1 MSKLRNKKIADEFN
15 KPVDV
20 NSEKDPE
27 VNLNPIKTTTADG
40 NTVILDLPN
49 TPGAKSLNM
58 QVTRKGSGFPMIQP
72 NPNTPEVNR
81 AGRSPESNTLTND
94 PNINQP
100 MDKVAATTAKRE
112 NMFGDIASSQGTM
125 NPVVDPNKGTQ
136 QASIF
141 PQAQQRSSFGLYDGP
156 SQAKPDF
163 LDLDKDGDK
172 SEPMKQAAGDAPSMK
187 LSDEFKRQKQTGVKA
202 PTMYDGPS
210 KALVG
215 NQKNLNEGLKA
226 AIEATPGMYDGPS
239 MRSAFKAF
247 ENDHMKTK
255 VTKSNLKATERD
267 DAAHMDYLKRDIK
280 YDAKHGGSKKQM
292 LDDEK
297 HISKLAG
304 DLKYDHKKK
313 RKYDNV

>member
-1 MSKLRNKKIADEFN
+1 MSKLRNKKIAEEFN

-27 VNLNPIKTTTADG
+27 VNLKPIKTSTADG
-40 NTVILDLPN
+40 ETVVLDLPN

-72 NPNTPEVNR
+72 NPNAPEEFKNR
-81 AGRSPESNTLTND
+81 AGRSVDSNILTND
-94 PNINQP
+94 PNISQP

-141 PQAQQRSSFGLYDGP
+141 PQTQPRSSFGLYDGP

-163 LDLDKDGDK
+163 LDLDKDGNK
-172 SEPMKQAAGDAPSMK
+172 TEPMKEAAGDAPSMK
-187 LSDEFKRQKQTGVKA
+187 YGT
-202 PTMYDGPS
+202 S

-215 NQKNLNEGLKA
+215 DQENLNEGLKA
-226 AIEATPGMYDGPS
+226 AIRAKDEPAMYGQGPS

-247 ENDHMKTK
+247 ENDHLKTK
-255 VTKSNLKATERD
+255 VTKGNLKATERD

-304 DLKYDHKKK
+304 DLKYDAKKK

>member
-1 MSKLRNKKIADEFN
+1 MKTIKNEPNEFN
-15 KPVDV
+15 KPVEDI
-20 NSEKDPE
+20 NKEGE
-27 VNLNPIKTTTADG
+27 ITLNPIINKTADG
-40 NTVILDLPN
+40 QSVILDQPN
-49 TPGAKSLNM
+49 VANKSKIAM
-58 QVTRKGSGFPMIQP
+58 QVKSKGSAFPMIQP
-72 NPNTPEVNR
+72 NQNMPEQFKNR
-81 AGRSPESNTLTND
+81 AGRPMESNMLTND

-100 MDKVAATTAKRE
+100 IEKVPATNAKRE
-112 NMFGDIASSQGTM
+112 NMFGSIASNQGTM
-125 NPVVDPNKGTQ
+125 NPIVDPSKGTQ

-141 PQAQQRSSFGLYDGP
+141 PQAQSSFGLYDGP

-172 SEPMKQAAGDAPSMK
+172 SEPMKEAAGDAPSMK
-187 LSDEFKRQKQTGVKA
+187 YGT
-202 PTMYDGPS
+202 S

-215 NQKNLNEGLKA
+215 DQENLNTGLKA
-226 AIEATPGMYDGPS
+226 AIEAAPGMYSDGPS
-239 MRSAFKAF
+239 KRSFKAF
-247 ENDHMKTK
+247 DHAHTK
-255 VTKSNLKATERD
+255 VTKGNLKATERD

-304 DLKYDHKKK
+304 DLKYDAKKK